1 MASLVCLELCASEDS
16 VDHASFSFYMGWTA
30 KEAAKVVQCIDS
42 RFWEDLGYVDRT
54 NYNGNQC
61 TLFLKVTGLG
71 GWVQNIKDRLTWK
84 CTSAF
89 ADKGHVPPA

>member
-42 RFWEDLGYVDRT
+42 RF
-54 NYNGNQC
+54 
-61 TLFLKVTGLG
+61 
-71 GWVQNIKDRLTWK
+71 
-84 CTSAF
+84 
-89 ADKGHVPPA
+89 